1 MVTLRPFKALR
12 PHKKY
17 VDRVAA
23 LPYDTMNTEEARI
36 MAKDNPYNYLRIDRA
51 EIDLDTQIDIH
62 DSRVYEKAGQNLRDF
77 IDKGIF
83 IQEEEP
89 GLYIY
94 RETMDGR
101 VQVGIVGCLAVDESL
116 DGITKKHE
124 HTKPDKVED
133 RTRHIEACQANTG
146 TILVTYRN
154 DTIVDAII
162 ADQMTQVPLYDFI
175 SEDGVGHTVW
185 KLDVQARDGLVK
197 AFEGLDNL
205 YVADGHH
212 RTAAAENYAK
222 KMREKNPNYTGQ
234 EEFNYYLAMIAP
246 ENNLYIMDY
255 NRVLTDLNGHSLEEY
270 LDLVGKIFHIEAV
283 GQAYKPEKKYQYG
296 MYINDQWYKLDVRE
310 EVVAEIREKS
320 KNTAIDLLDV
330 SLLHDLLIEPILG
343 IDVPQKDKRID
354 FIGGI
359 RGLEEIEKRVDQDM
373 KLGFALYPTAI
384 EELMAVADMDGVMP
398 AKSTWFEP
406 KVRCG
411 LFLHMMD

>member
-51 EIDLDTQIDIH
+51 EIDLDPQIDIH
-62 DSRVYEKAGQNLRDF
+62 DPRVYEKAGQNLRDF

-83 IQEEEP
+83 IQEDEP
-89 GLYIY
+89 SLYIY

-116 DGITKKHE
+116 DGIIKKHE

-246 ENNLYIMDY
+246 ENNLYVMDY

-270 LDLVGKIFHIEAV
+270 LDLIGKIFHIEAV
-283 GQAYKPEKKYQYG
+283 GQAYKPEKKYQY
-296 MYINDQWYKLDVRE
+296 L
-310 EVVAEIREKS
+310 
-320 KNTAIDLLDV
+320 
-330 SLLHDLLIEPILG
+330 SLIHI
-343 IDVPQKDKRID
+343 
-354 FIGGI
+354 
-359 RGLEEIEKRVDQDM
+359 
-373 KLGFALYPTAI
+373 
-384 EELMAVADMDGVMP
+384 
-398 AKSTWFEP
+398 
-406 KVRCG
+406 
-411 LFLHMMD
+411 

>member
-51 EIDLDTQIDIH
+51 EIDLDPQIDIH
-62 DSRVYEKAGQNLRDF
+62 DPRVYEKAGQNLRDF

-116 DGITKKHE
+116 DGIIKKHE

-185 KLDVQARDGLVK
+185 KLDVQAREGLVK

-222 KMREKNPNYTGQ
+222 KMRKKNPNYTGQ

-246 ENNLYIMDY
+246 ENNLYVMDY

-411 LFLHMMD
+411 IFLHMMD

>member
-116 DGITKKHE
+116 DGIIKKHE

-222 KMREKNPNYTGQ
+222 KMRKKNPNYTGQ

-246 ENNLYIMDY
+246 ENNLYVMDY

-411 LFLHMMD
+411 IFLHMMD

>member
-12 PHKKY
+12 PDEKY

-23 LPYDTMNTEEARI
+23 LPYDTMNTQEARI
-36 MAKDNPYNYLRIDRA
+36 MAQGNPYNYLRIDRA
-51 EIDLDTQIDIH
+51 EIDLPEGTDIH
-62 DSRVYEKAGQNLRDF
+62 SDQVYAKAGQNLRAF
-77 IDKGIF
+77 IEEGILVK
-83 IQEEEP
+83 EAEP
-89 GLYIY
+89 ALYIY
-94 RETMDGR
+94 REVMDGR
-101 VQVGIVGCLAVDESL
+101 AQVGIVGCVAVDENL
-116 DGITKKHE
+116 DGTIKKHE

-146 TILVTYRN
+146 TILLTYR
-154 DTIVDAII
+154 DDARVEAIMANKMGEKPI
-162 ADQMTQVPLYDFI
+162 YDFV
-175 SEDGVGHTVW
+175 SEDGVDHTVW
-185 KLDVQARDGLVK
+185 KLDGQEMEDLVE
-197 AFEGLDNL
+197 AFKGIDNL

-212 RTAAAENYAK
+212 RTAAAENYAV
-222 KMREKNPNYTGQ
+222 KMRKEVGDYTGQ

-246 ENNLYIMDY
+246 KNSMYVMDY
-255 NRVLTDLNGHSLEEY
+255 NRVVEDLNGHDFETFRN
-270 LDLVGKIFHIEAV
+270 LVGEKFQIDQV
-283 GQAYKPEKKYQYG
+283 DKAYKPKEKYEYS
-296 MYINDQWYKLDVRE
+296 MYVDGVWYRLRVKD
-310 EVVAEIREKS
+310 EIIDTIKKTSE
-320 KNTAIDLLDV
+320 NLAIDLLDV

-359 RGLEEIEKRVDQDM
+359 RGLGEIEKRVEEGM
-373 KLGFALYPTAI
+373 RLGFALYPTGI

>member
-51 EIDLDTQIDIH
+51 EIDLDPQIDIH
-62 DSRVYEKAGQNLRDF
+62 DPRVYEKAGQNLRDF

-83 IQEEEP
+83 IQEDEP
-89 GLYIY
+89 SLYIY

-116 DGITKKHE
+116 DGIIKKHE

-185 KLDVQARDGLVK
+185 KLDVQAREGLVK

-222 KMREKNPNYTGQ
+222 KMRGKNTNYTGQ

-296 MYINDQWYKLDVRE
+296 MYINDQWYKLDLRE

-411 LFLHMMD
+411 IFLHMMD

>member
-116 DGITKKHE
+116 DGIIKKHE

-222 KMREKNPNYTGQ
+222 KMRKKNPNYTGQ

-246 ENNLYIMDY
+246 ENNLYVMDY

-373 KLGFALYPTAI
+373 KLGFVLYPTAI

>member
-36 MAKDNPYNYLRIDRA
+36 MAKDKPYNYLRIDRA
-51 EIDLDTQIDIH
+51 EIDLDPQIDIH
-62 DSRVYEKAGQNLRDF
+62 DPRVYEKAGQNLRDF

-89 GLYIY
+89 SLYIY

-116 DGITKKHE
+116 DGIIKKHE

-246 ENNLYIMDY
+246 ENNLYVMDY

-270 LDLVGKIFHIEAV
+270 LDLIGKIFHIEAV

-411 LFLHMMD
+411 LFLYMMD

>member
-51 EIDLDTQIDIH
+51 EIDLDPQIDIH
-62 DSRVYEKAGQNLRDF
+62 DPRVYEKAGQNLRDF

-116 DGITKKHE
+116 DGIIKKHE

-197 AFEGLDNL
+197 AFEGLDNP

-222 KMREKNPNYTGQ
+222 KMRKKNPNYTGQ

-246 ENNLYIMDY
+246 ENNLYVMDY

>member
-36 MAKDNPYNYLRIDRA
+36 MAKDKPYNYLRIDRA
-51 EIDLDTQIDIH
+51 EIDLDPQIDIH
-62 DSRVYEKAGQNLRDF
+62 DPRVYEKAGQNLRDF

-116 DGITKKHE
+116 DGIIKKHE

-222 KMREKNPNYTGQ
+222 KMRKKNPNYTGQ

-246 ENNLYIMDY
+246 ENNLYVMDY

-296 MYINDQWYKLDVRE
+296 MYINDQWYKLDLRE

>member
-51 EIDLDTQIDIH
+51 EIDLDPQIDIH
-62 DSRVYEKAGQNLRDF
+62 DPRVYEKAGQNLRDF

-83 IQEEEP
+83 IQEDEP
-89 GLYIY
+89 SLYIY

-116 DGITKKHE
+116 DGIIKKHE

-185 KLDVQARDGLVK
+185 KLDVQAREGLVK

-222 KMREKNPNYTGQ
+222 KMREKNTNYTGQ

-411 LFLHMMD
+411 IFLHMMD